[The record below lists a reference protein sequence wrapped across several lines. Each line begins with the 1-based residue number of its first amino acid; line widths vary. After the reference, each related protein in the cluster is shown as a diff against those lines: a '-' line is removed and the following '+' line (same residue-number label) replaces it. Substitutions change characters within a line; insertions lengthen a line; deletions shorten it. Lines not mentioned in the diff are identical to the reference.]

1 MFERVLQEELLSRCA
16 LKHLERLR
24 LSGVEPGIMARVP
37 ASVRRLSY
45 ESQEVNAIFLLRQ
58 EQVKNLEVIEIKK
71 RADAVGCSNNNGGG
85 SSSKN
90 SKGSNSWENVEFIV
104 DKVRRPA
111 KCSAKVLF
119 RAEMR
124 NLEKN

>member
-1 MFERVLQEELLSRCA
+1 MFERILQEELLSRCT
-16 LKHLERLR
+16 LKHLERFR

-71 RADAVGCSNNNGGG
+71 RADAVGCSNNSSNI
-85 SSSKN
+85 SSKN

-104 DKVRRPA
+104 DKVRRSA
-111 KCSAKVLF
+111 RCSAKVIF
-119 RAEMR
+119 RAKKR
-124 NLEKN
+124 NSEKK

>member
-37 ASVRRLSY
+37 ASVRRLNY

-71 RADAVGCSNNNGGG
+71 RADAACYSNNSSS

-90 SKGSNSWENVEFIV
+90 NKGSNSWENVEFIV
-104 DKVRRPA
+104 DKVRRSA
-111 KCSAKVLF
+111 KCSAKVIF
-119 RAEMR
+119 RAKKR
-124 NLEKN
+124 NLEKK